1 MALRAKRRVFVE
13 HYLRTFNGTE
23 SAKRAGYSARSA
35 HVLAHRLLAEPAI
48 QEAIK
53 ARLAEL
59 KMGTDEVLLR
69 LSEQARA
76 EYAEYLGDEGT
87 VDLARML
94 ADGKG
99 HLIKG
104 TKWDRGG
111 NLVVEFYDAQAA
123 LVHIGKAA
131 GMFKDGAGV
140 NVEVNFDLDTW
151 QRQREERRAA
161 LADVED
167 PDDLEPDEDDECAPP
182 DG

>member
-1 MALRAKRRVFVE
+1 MSKNRSPSQTATAISLSVE
-13 HYLRTFNGTE
+13 L
-23 SAKRAGYSARSA
+23 
-35 HVLAHRLLAEPAI
+35 
-48 QEAIK
+48 
-53 ARLAEL
+53 
-59 KMGTDEVLLR
+59 
-69 LSEQARA
+69 
-76 EYAEYLGDEGT
+76 
-87 VDLARML
+87 
-94 ADGKG
+94 
-99 HLIKG
+99 
-104 TKWDRGG
+104 
-111 NLVVEFYDAQAA
+111 YDAQTA